1 MGLYFNFNQQHR
13 KETMKYNSSK
23 CGGIYLFKAIPDNKK
38 KQPEN
43 QTDTDTT
50 LSATAKSIEENC
62 LTLFNSSLSPIKQSA
77 PRLCE
82 WVGNAYK
89 KAMQKKPQDPE
100 QQYEYYPTGGR
111 GHKLVKITK

>member
-1 MGLYFNFNQQHR
+1 
-13 KETMKYNSSK
+13 MKYNSSK
-23 CGGIYLFKAIPDNKK
+23 CGSLNLFKAIPEDKNKLLAD
-38 KQPEN
+38 
-43 QTDTDTT
+43 QTDTDST
-50 LSATAKSIEENC
+50 LSAAAKSIEDNC

-77 PRLCE
+77 PGLCQ

-89 KAMQKKPQDPE
+89 KAMKKKPQDPE